1 MKSSYVKH
9 ISTIHMKH
17 EEEEM
22 MSDEDLDGLAC
33 VLCSET
39 FVSDADLESHVNTV
53 HETKEFTSDASSHTP
68 THFASEDKRSTRCLL
83 CTVCKKQFTTKSNL
97 RKHLINVH
105 KAKMKLRKV
114 FTKVCPLCPFASNS
128 SSRIAMHRHFDE
140 IHKISLKWERHSFKS
155 FNEFDVWKT
164 EVETNTV
171 TSYIKHSSIKNNAIT
186 YHCHRSGSYKKR
198 SRDVKRPK
206 VLGSCKINAFCPS
219 EMKVYVKSSG
229 VEVYYLSTHV
239 GHVNELSHLQLSVKD
254 KSAVIAR
261 LEEDHA
267 CHEDILSSFNKSVTT
282 DGELKRINLLRK
294 HDIHNITTRYGLK
307 KETVKKCLEPVS
319 VQAFVKGLAQSDNI
333 MLMVCKALGVYS
345 DIYPNLKEEDFL
357 LIYMSKNQ
365 NRILMKHGKGTVCMD
380 FTTGKN
386 FHLFTL
392 SVLNDNGEGIPVA
405 FMFTNKVEG
414 STLETFFEEIKRV
427 CGTIVCK
434 VFMSDI
440 GEMVYSAWNT
450 VMGKPNERIFSTWHV
465 LESWRKNLDSKV
477 ENKEKREIMFNTLQS
492 LICETD
498 KDVFLKMLHSVL
510 AKDEELRLFVDFFT
524 KEFVIARPYKL
535 WAHSYGTNA
544 ELNTSMS
551 LENFNRGIRFSYM
564 KGGKRQLSVEEAVI
578 AALKL
583 IMDKEF
589 YMIFDMRLETLK
601 QKRNSVRCKHK
612 KSLSMDIAKVKQLG
626 DMWKVFYTK
635 RDNFY
640 IVMRRGTCDSCQL
653 QCFHC
658 KTCYHEYT
666 CSCLAYAIEKDM
678 CEHIHLVVQS
688 SSLSGSQNVVDT
700 VEITDASPMGFTE
713 FVSDTVENEQDE
725 SDQNVMAHYYS
736 EEGGNVCQ
744 IEIIVQGET
753 DLNYENGC
761 YGQVDGNTYTLVE
774 NEEVANT
781 YSLDRNHFYESEV
794 VDSVIGNTQGFDN
807 DPVPNLQEEKSKLVT
822 EFVQFLDTKIIEM
835 KQFDM
840 VKRGMTKIMSKKW
853 PASRRKSL
861 KVNFELLVYY
871 SLLLQALDYDF
882 AGCVFTG

>member
-1 MKSSYVKH
+1 MKN
-9 ISTIHMKH
+9 
-17 EEEEM
+17 EEEDM
-22 MSDEDLDGLAC
+22 MSDEDVDGLAC
-33 VLCSET
+33 VLCSDKFISE
-39 FVSDADLESHVNTV
+39 ADLENHVNMV
-53 HETKEFTSDASSHTP
+53 HETKEFTGDVGSYTT
-68 THFASEDKRSTRCLL
+68 THSTSGDKGSTRCLL

-105 KAKMKLRKV
+105 KAKMKPRKV
-114 FTKVCPLCPFASNS
+114 FTKVCPLCSFASNS
-128 SSRIAMHRHFDE
+128 SSRIEMHRHFDE
-140 IHKISLKWERHSFKS
+140 KHKISLKWERHSFKS
-155 FNEFDVWKT
+155 FKEFEVWKT

-219 EMKVYVKSSG
+219 EMKVYMKSAD

-239 GHVNELSHLQLSVKD
+239 GHENELNHLQLSVED
-254 KSAVIAR
+254 KSAVIAK
-261 LEEDHA
+261 LEKDHT
-267 CHEDILSSFNKSVTT
+267 CHEDILSSFNKSVSIN
-282 DGELKRINLLRK
+282 GELKRINLLRK

-307 KETVKKCLEPVS
+307 KEAVKKSAEPVS
-319 VQAFVKGLAQSDNI
+319 VQSFVKDLAQSDNI
-333 MLMVCKALGVYS
+333 MLMVCKAVGVYS
-345 DIYPNLKEEDFL
+345 DIYPNLKEDDFL

-365 NRILMKHGKGTVCMD
+365 NRILMKHGKDTVCMD
-380 FTTGKN
+380 YTTGKN
-386 FHLFTL
+386 FHLYTL

-414 STLETFFEEIKRV
+414 STLTTFFEEIKRV
-427 CGTIVCK
+427 CGTILCK

-440 GEMVYSAWNT
+440 GEMVYSAWTT
-450 VMGKPNERIFSTWHV
+450 VMGKPNKRIFSTWHV

-477 ENKEKREIMFNTLQS
+477 ENKEKREIMFNSLQS
-492 LICETD
+492 LICEKD
-498 KDVFLKMLHSVL
+498 EDVFLEKLHTVL
-510 AKDEELRLFVDFFT
+510 RKEEELRLFVDFFS
-524 KEFVIARPYKL
+524 KEFVIARPYEL

-564 KGGKRQLSVEEAVI
+564 KGGKRQLSVEEAAI

-635 RDNFY
+635 KDNFY

-688 SSLSGSQNVVDT
+688 SSVSGGENVVNT
-700 VEITDASPMGFTE
+700 VEITDANPIGFSELVMDAVGNEPSETE
-713 FVSDTVENEQDE
+713 QG
-725 SDQNVMAHYYS
+725 VMSLYLP
-736 EEGGNVCQ
+736 EGAENVCQ
-744 IEIIVQGET
+744 IEIIVEGET
-753 DLNYENGC
+753 NPNYENG
-761 YGQVDGNTYTLVE
+761 GFDQGETSTYTLVE
-774 NEEVANT
+774 NEEMANT
-781 YSLDRNHFYESEV
+781 YSLDRHQVYKNEV
-794 VDSVIGNTQGFDN
+794 NDLEEGNTQDLDN
-807 DPVPNLQEEKSKLVT
+807 RGQGLDKEPVPNLQEEKSKLVT
-822 EFVQFLDTKIIEM
+822 EFMQFLDTKIIEK

-840 VKRGMTKIMSKKW
+840 VKRGMAKIMSKKW
-853 PASRRKSL
+853 PAPRRKSL
-861 KVNFELLVYY
+861 KVNFE
-871 SLLLQALDYDF
+871 
-882 AGCVFTG
+882 